1 MLVAC
6 WPIEIHHSTVGGV
19 WFNGIWILGCCVILR
34 TKSCLVSKTRNTHHG
49 NDPCRNQFDLEIVTL
64 TCLLASCDSGF
75 STDADD
81 FSDSEQST
89 QSPVDKESLTQEM
102 PLNRS
107 WTFYYL
113 NKSKNWDERIKKIG
127 DFSTVE
133 GFWRIWNHV
142 KLPTHISVG
151 CDLMIF
157 QR

>member
-1 MLVAC
+1 MTNRNPPFYGGWCLVQWNLDSRLLC
-6 WPIEIHHSTVGGV
+6 HS
-19 WFNGIWILGCCVILR
+19 LR

-49 NDPCRNQFDLEIVTL
+49 SDPCRNQFDLEIVTL

-89 QSPVDKESLTQEM
+89 QSPVEKESLTQEM